1 MGSILLIVFEVLAAL
16 SPAWVY
22 HTGAPMLSSL
32 TFADI
37 DGDSTEELIATTYGT
52 GANPYNEGIIHVI
65 ELDGNYAPGWPVVI
79 YAGPIPSTPAI
90 TDFDG
95 DGEMEIFVGS
105 WYGTYMFRGDG
116 TYELGWPLN
125 YGAYYSPS
133 AGNLD
138 SDGLP
143 EAVFPASN
151 GRLYAFNGDGTI
163 LPWFPITVPHDY
175 PGTPALGDIDGDGKL
190 EIVCGINRGPVAP
203 GRFELYAWNPENASL
218 VPGFPVYLCGII
230 KSSPAIADLDG
241 DGDLEIIVD
250 AYDTT
255 NYDSLYVI
263 EGNGQVASGWP
274 QAAPGSRLSS
284 PAIGDLYP
292 DVEGL
297 EIAVGGG
304 GTVSPPLN
312 GELFIFSASGEL
324 LNSIELPVGSGVNS
338 SPVIA
343 DIDGD
348 DSLEILI
355 KVQDEICAYNPDGS
369 PVDGFPYPL
378 SDSSHSGTNSPAPAV
393 GDPDGDGYLEM
404 AFASCF
410 GEIHYFE
417 TDVPYDPELAPWPMY
432 KHDIR
437 NTSRYGAPSS
447 PSVKEGSHGFD
458 VHISVWPNPFR
469 ERVFFSIG
477 FTGPLDLSVYNDA
490 GILVYRNP
498 RFEGVS
504 SWDGRD
510 IEGRELP
517 CGVYLAVLRG
527 GNFTRTITLV
537 KQ

>member
-1 MGSILLIVFEVLAAL
+1 MGSLLWMLLEFLMVLT
-16 SPAWVY
+16 PEWVY

-32 TFADI
+32 TFADV
-37 DGDSTEELIATTYGT
+37 DGDSVEELIATTYGT
-52 GANPYNEGIIHVI
+52 GANPYNEGIIYVI
-65 ELDGNYAPGWPVVI
+65 ELDGSDAPGWPVLL
-79 YAGPIPSTPAI
+79 YSGPIPSTPVI

-95 DGEMEIFVGS
+95 DGEREIFVGS
-105 WYGTYMFRGDG
+105 WYGAHMFRDDG
-116 TYELGWPLN
+116 TYEFGWPLN

-133 AGNLD
+133 AGDVDN
-138 SDGLP
+138 DGLP
-143 EAVFPASN
+143 EAIYPASN
-151 GRLYAFNGDGTI
+151 GRIYAFNGDGTI

-175 PGTPALGDIDGDGKL
+175 PGTPALGDIDGDGML
-190 EIVCGINRGPVAP
+190 EIICGINRGPVVP
-203 GRFELYAWNPENASL
+203 GRFELYAWNPENASP

-263 EGNGQVASGWP
+263 EGDGEVAPGWP
-274 QAAPGSRLSS
+274 RAAPGSRLSS

-312 GELFIFSASGEL
+312 AELFIFSASGEL
-324 LNSIELPVGSGVNS
+324 LNTIDLPAGSGVNS

-355 KVQDEICAYNPDGS
+355 KIQDEVCAYNPGGS
-369 PVDGFPYPL
+369 PVEGFPYTL
-378 SDSSHSGTNSPAPAV
+378 SDSSHSGTTSPAPAV

-417 TDVPYDPELAPWPMY
+417 TDLPYDPDLAPWPMY
-432 KHDIR
+432 KHDMR
-437 NTSRYGAPSS
+437 NTSRYGAPPS
-447 PSVKEGSHGFD
+447 PSVEEGFSYPD
-458 VHISVWPNPFR
+458 VGISVRPNPFR
-469 ERVFFSIG
+469 ESVFFSVKSDD
-477 FTGPLDLSVYNDA
+477 PLDLFIYNSA
-490 GILVYRNP
+490 GILVYRKLTV
-498 RFEGVS
+498 EGAF
-504 SWDGRD
+504 SWKGHDMK
-510 IEGRELP
+510 GRELP
-517 CGVYLAVLRG
+517 GGIYLVVLRSR
-527 GNFTRTITLV
+527 NFEKTIALV
-537 KQ
+537 KD